1 MLNKQPSVFARTFTS
16 IRLYRN
22 FRLLWMGS
30 WTEHMGEWLEMTALL
45 WLMNQLTHSPFMGT
59 LMVALRFLP
68 MIVFAF
74 IGGIVVDRF
83 NRRTTLLCTLFFL
96 ALLSII
102 LAVIVHLGKIQP
114 WHLLVYSVL
123 DGIAISFNHP
133 ARNTL
138 VPNLVKKE
146 HLLNAITLDNASV
159 MASRMIGAPL
169 SGFIISV
176 AGTTPVLGL
185 RAAGALVAMLWLS
198 QVHAPPTPADARR
211 NSPLRNFVEG
221 MRYVGKNKS
230 VLTQVLMYLLP
241 FFVTNSYTGLLP
253 YYATNNLHIG
263 AELYGVMNAAPGL
276 GSVLATFILASFIS
290 LRRKGSL
297 LIISG
302 IAQGICLILF
312 AFSPFYFLSVV
323 MLVFIGGFGNAFM
336 TLNNTLIQEMI
347 TDQIRGRV
355 LSLREVTFGLG
366 PAGSL
371 ISGALAS
378 IMGVAFALGIA
389 GGISLAVLFG
399 IILAVPQTRKQRS
412 VADT

>member
-1 MLNKQPSVFARTFTS
+1 MIARTFTS
-16 IRLYRN
+16 ILLYRN

-45 WLMNQLTHSPFMGT
+45 WLMNELTHSPFMGT
-59 LMVALRFLP
+59 LMVTLRFLP

-83 NRRTTLLCTLFFL
+83 NRRTTLMLSL
-96 ALLSII
+96 AFMALISII
-102 LAVIVHLGKIQP
+102 LAIVVHLGMVQP
-114 WHLLVYSVL
+114 WHLLVYSVF
-123 DGIAISFNHP
+123 DGIATSFNHP
-133 ARNTL
+133 ARSTI

-169 SGFIISV
+169 SGFIISI

-185 RAAGALVAMLWLS
+185 RAAGALIAILWLS
-198 QVHAPPTPADARR
+198 NVHVPPTPAEAKRT
-211 NSPLRNFVEG
+211 SPIRNFVEG
-221 MRYVGKNKS
+221 MRYVGQNKP

-241 FFVTNSYTGLLP
+241 FFVMNSYTGLLP
-253 YYATNNLHIG
+253 YYADKYLHVG
-263 AELYGVMNAAPGL
+263 TDLYGILNAAPGL
-276 GSVLATFILASFIS
+276 GSVLATFTLASFIG
-290 LRRKGSL
+290 LRRKGFY
-297 LIISG
+297 LIVCG
-302 IAQGICLILF
+302 VAQGICLILL
-312 AFSPFYFLSVV
+312 ALSPFYILSVFV
-323 MLVFIGGFGNAFM
+323 LILIGGANNAFM

-378 IMGVAFALGIA
+378 MLTVAFAIGIA
-389 GGISLAVLFG
+389 GVISLAALFS
-399 IILAVPQTRKQRS
+399 ILLLVPQTRKHRLTS
-412 VADT
+412 DT